1 MAAPTAN
8 DAGKAGDALENQV
21 LDLEFEGDLKD
32 GTDTIADI
40 SISGDGYEY
49 VDGVNG
55 GKALSLTGNTYVN
68 LGKDER
74 LQPENLT
81 LSFWINPNETITGEQ
96 IISWNKQEYYTDGW
110 YLTSE
115 NDNTPLA
122 LSIGEGANGGPAV

>member
-1 MAAPTAN
+1 MKKNKLSFIAVLSVFSMTVTSVLPAMAAPAAD
-8 DAGKAGDALENQV
+8 DAGRAGDALENQV
-21 LDLEFEGDLKD
+21 LDLEFEGELTD

-55 GKALSLTGNTYVN
+55 GQALSLTGSTYVN

-96 IISWNKQEYYTDGW
+96 IIS
-110 YLTSE
+110 
-115 NDNTPLA
+115 
-122 LSIGEGANGGPAV
+122 

>member
-1 MAAPTAN
+1 MTVTSVLPAMAAPAAD
-8 DAGKAGDALENQV
+8 DAAGPGDALENQV
-21 LDLEFEGDLKD
+21 LDLEFEGELTD

-55 GKALSLTGNTYVN
+55 GQALSLTGSTYVN

-81 LSFWINPNETITGEQ
+81 LSFWINPNETITGEADYFL
-96 IISWNKQEYYTDGW
+96 E
-110 YLTSE
+110 
-115 NDNTPLA
+115 
-122 LSIGEGANGGPAV
+122 